1 MNQNNLP
8 QVSLEVDTD
17 VITRALDSA
26 LASFWEPEKLKAYTE
41 TVAELNKDLI
51 VTEDNLK
58 EMESRKKELSG
69 TRTAIDNVRKKV
81 KNVLKIPIDKFEEQV
96 KVAIKDIET
105 VEKPLADQIDI
116 FEKER
121 RAEKAE
127 KIKEWVLA
135 IADQHG
141 LKPEYLAQVKIE
153 DRYTNRT
160 AKRIDVET
168 DIRAQVVV
176 LQEQQIAVERL
187 ERAKEE
193 KRKMAETLC
202 EAQSK
207 AMGLITPVSI
217 TEIIDLDHIPLDE
230 LANHIVNLATIRKTT
245 EDAAKNEVILT
256 ATFQNSEVAPEN
268 PIEPEVK
275 AEPIVKEPC
284 YPCTL
289 TLSASQ
295 SQMIG
300 LKQYLDTQK
309 INYRLNAQEE

>member
-121 RAEKAE
+121 RAEK
-127 KIKEWVLA
+127 
-135 IADQHG
+135 
-141 LKPEYLAQVKIE
+141 
-153 DRYTNRT
+153 
-160 AKRIDVET
+160 
-168 DIRAQVVV
+168 
-176 LQEQQIAVERL
+176 
-187 ERAKEE
+187 
-193 KRKMAETLC
+193 
-202 EAQSK
+202 S
-207 AMGLITPVSI
+207 
-217 TEIIDLDHIPLDE
+217 
-230 LANHIVNLATIRKTT
+230 
-245 EDAAKNEVILT
+245 
-256 ATFQNSEVAPEN
+256 
-268 PIEPEVK
+268 
-275 AEPIVKEPC
+275 
-284 YPCTL
+284 
-289 TLSASQ
+289 
-295 SQMIG
+295 
-300 LKQYLDTQK
+300 
-309 INYRLNAQEE
+309 